1 VWVHLGVFM
10 RTGLC
15 SSHAGAGI
23 SVSAGIPDF
32 RTPGTGKSRGF
43 LTCIATPCERYRA
56 QFLNLPLV
64 FSVARWVAGLYDNLA
79 KYELPKPTA
88 VFDLDFFRENP
99 RPFFQLARELYPG
112 RFKPTIAHYFLKLLA
127 DKGLLRRVY
136 TQNIDT
142 LEQLAGVPSEL
153 LVEAHG
159 SFGSA
164 TCRVCG
170 RKFES
175 GYVAS
180 KIFGCES
187 DEVVIPR
194 CDAIGCDGIVK
205 PDIVFFGVS

>member
-1 VWVHLGVFM
+1 VV
-10 RTGLC
+10 T
-15 SSHAGAGI
+15 
-23 SVSAGIPDF
+23 
-32 RTPGTGKSRGF
+32 
-43 LTCIATPCERYRA
+43 
-56 QFLNLPLV
+56 
-64 FSVARWVAGLYDNLA
+64 GLYDNLA

-99 RPFFQLARELYPG
+99 KPFFQLARELYPG
-112 RFKPTIAHYFLKLLA
+112 RFKPTITHYFLKLLA

-142 LEQLAGVPSEL
+142 LERMAGVPSDL

-170 RKFES
+170 RKFGSE
-175 GYVAS
+175 YVAS
-180 KIFGCES
+180 KLFQVGIEG

-194 CDAIGCDGIVK
+194 CDDERCGGVVK
-205 PDIVFFGVS
+205 PDIVFFGVSTSW